1 MKLDYES
8 VKNHLEYIYNY
19 PVKESDTYLIR
30 HLIHWLTDYILTYC
44 NRRDIPERLVHS
56 VLDYICG
63 RFLYFKKSQGDLVDE
78 NGDPIYDFD
87 SAESSIQLGNAQ
99 VNFQSSGSTAGL
111 SAEAQYDALLAD
123 ITNSTEF
130 KHLLNHYRKIKWK

>member
-1 MKLDYES
+1 MKLNYES
-8 VKNHLEYIYNY
+8 VKSHLEYIYNY
-19 PVKESDTYLIR
+19 PVKEKDEYLIR

-44 NRRDIPERLVHS
+44 NRSDIPERLVHS

-78 NGDPIYDFD
+78 NGESIFDFD

-99 VNFQSSGSTAGL
+99 VDFQSSGSTAGL
-111 SAEAQYDALLAD
+111 SPEAQYDVLLND
-123 ITNSTEF
+123 VTNTS
-130 KHLLNHYRKIKWK
+130 KLNQLLNHYRKIKWN